1 MVACATARML
11 QARVRLPLPTFL
23 SLGQE
28 SPDPTLSR
36 RGYAFLSAREEGAA
50 RHAAL
55 AAEAGGALHAD
66 GGHGLRCYG

>member
-1 MVACATARML
+1 MRHCTHAAGAGTPSPPQGRRA
-11 QARVRLPLPTFL
+11 L
-23 SLGQE
+23 SL
-28 SPDPTLSR
+28 TLAR

-55 AAEAGGALHAD
+55 AAEAGGALHTD